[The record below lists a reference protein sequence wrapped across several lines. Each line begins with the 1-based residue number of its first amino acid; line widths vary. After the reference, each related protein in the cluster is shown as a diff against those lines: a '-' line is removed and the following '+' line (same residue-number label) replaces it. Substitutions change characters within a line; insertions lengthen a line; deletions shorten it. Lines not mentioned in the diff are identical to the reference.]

1 MSRTKVRRQR
11 GPELHTEWHTE
22 RQVKRLPSVRAVA
35 FAVSLAA
42 AISALPACGWE
53 DHSAGGDMP
62 WMGNGGRAR
71 IYSKDA
77 SCFGCPTGYKHEER
91 WGSSSWS
98 GEDPYVTVGKA
109 MNFLFTDGGM
119 AKAAKRFGA
128 GSVADD
134 SGVIEPRALP
144 YHMTVVMIKPTVI
157 VMNFD
162 LGALVRDGETREG
175 QVIGTPYTD
184 GYLNYGTR
192 VPATGSLLWFSPD
205 AKVAPTPVAGQASG
219 HAEIAVSGH
228 RIALDRKDFEWVA
241 TRK

>member
-1 MSRTKVRRQR
+1 MTRAHPRSRVR
-11 GPELHTEWHTE
+11 GIATATLI
-22 RQVKRLPSVRAVA
+22 VA
-35 FAVSLAA
+35 ATTSL
-42 AISALPACGWE
+42 SACGWE
-53 DHSAGGDMP
+53 EHGAGSDMP
-62 WMGNGGRAR
+62 WLGSGGRAH

-77 SCFGCPTGYKHEER
+77 ACFGCPTGSKHEER

-119 AKAAKRFGA
+119 AKAARRLGS

-144 YHMTVVMIKPTVI
+144 YHMTVVMIEPTVI

-162 LGALVRDGETREG
+162 LGALVREGEIREG
-175 QVIGTPYTD
+175 PVVGTPYID
-184 GYLNYGTR
+184 GYLTYGTH

-219 HAEIAVSGH
+219 RAEITVSGH
-228 RIALDRKDFEWVA
+228 RIALERKGLEWLV
-241 TRK
+241 TGK